1 LFFYTLLGGEP
12 LLYPGLWEILEHHR
26 DCYFQIITNG
36 VGIDKEVASRWRK
49 LGNVTPVVSVDGFG
63 PTNDRRR
70 GTGTY
75 HGICQALGHL
85 RQKQLFFGVATTISR
100 DNFEEVLSPAFVRE
114 MLGHGVMYL
123 WYYILRPMG
132 SPETAQL
139 CLTAEQIVQV
149 RRRLLQLRRD
159 HPLLIVDTYWDEKGR
174 AVCPAALGLGYHIGP
189 EGSIEPCPPLSVAVE
204 TIQTGEDPL
213 GTILGSQFLRDFAQ
227 FVNQRT
233 RGCVILEYPREL
245 AEFLRN
251 AKARDYSGGKLFSCL
266 ENIPQLSS
274 HHQPGAEIPE
284 DSWVYRMLKR
294 HLFFGLG
301 GYG

>member
-1 LFFYTLLGGEP
+1 
-12 LLYPGLWEILEHHR
+12 
-26 DCYFQIITNG
+26 
-36 VGIDKEVASRWRK
+36 
-49 LGNVTPVVSVDGFG
+49 
-63 PTNDRRR
+63 
-70 GTGTY
+70 
-75 HGICQALGHL
+75 
-85 RQKQLFFGVATTISR
+85 
-100 DNFEEVLSPAFVRE
+100 
-114 MLGHGVMYL
+114 MYL

-266 ENIPQLSS
+266 ENILNSPAIISQELKSPKTPGSIGCLSVTFS
-274 HHQPGAEIPE
+274 SVWE
-284 DSWVYRMLKR
+284 DMDKASIESSVKQFAGGLIQRALRSFSPSASPKPRCSYNVPRRPRRFR
-294 HLFFGLG
+294 HESSVKSPIGWWYLG
-301 GYG
+301 NSAG